1 MQKFITSWCYHIQ
14 STTNH
19 GSILARKYWKLSK
32 LDNLKLYIYL
42 LCFSSLERLQEEFF
56 FVYFTIWNKY
66 RRSEEKK
73 IYWSHLAKKKFSL
86 LFFALVFDWF
96 ASNLETLSIITFLD
110 MQKKGKSNKK
120 FSRFFFFFG
129 TLNVIVLLTKFL
141 FFSCCS

>member
-110 MQKKGKSNKK
+110 MQKKGKAIRNSQD
-120 FSRFFFFFG
+120 FSSF
-129 TLNVIVLLTKFL
+129 LVLSTW
-141 FFSCCS
+141 

>member
-73 IYWSHLAKKKFSL
+73 NL
-86 LFFALVFDWF
+86 LISFGEEKVFFTFFALVFDWF

-110 MQKKGKSNKK
+110 MQKKGKAIRNSQD
-120 FSRFFFFFG
+120 FSSF
-129 TLNVIVLLTKFL
+129 LVLSTW
-141 FFSCCS
+141 

>member
-56 FVYFTIWNKY
+56 FCLLYDLKQIPQKWRKKNLLISFG
-66 RRSEEKK
+66 EEKV
-73 IYWSHLAKKKFSL
+73 
-86 LFFALVFDWF
+86 FF
-96 ASNLETLSIITFLD
+96 TFLCPRLRLIRLQPRD
-110 MQKKGKSNKK
+110 SFNNYLSRYAEEGKSNKK

>member
-66 RRSEEKK
+66 RRSEEKNN
-73 IYWSHLAKKKFSL
+73 L
-86 LFFALVFDWF
+86 LISFGEEKVFF
-96 ASNLETLSIITFLD
+96 TFLCPRLRLICLQPRD
-110 MQKKGKSNKK
+110 SFNNYLSRYAEEGKSNKK